1 MTKTQLYAPAGATA
15 IAAALALSSTPALS
29 QQAQPTDPAPAPVV
43 DTSPAPTLETAPI
56 TTDTSVTAPVA
67 TDTQTTR
74 TARRATHAAARAKPA
89 PAPVHVATRTVATH
103 TVAPKPVPAAVPAA
117 AAPPPP
123 AAAPSARPAPVVD
136 LAAKPAAPAQTNT
149 VSPATQLN
157 RTELMFG
164 AGALALIALAA
175 AAIAMRRRRSA
186 REEWI
191 EQDQMEA
198 EAGEPEAMGTSDPIF
213 ADQPPLVAP
222 AASAFAWDNAPR
234 ADEHV
239 ATDAD
244 DSDRLPG
251 ETWVERAYRGPSPN
265 NPSESLKTRLGRAA
279 FFDKREREVAAGIAE
294 PVAADEGLP
303 EAMIDEQERESA

>member
-1 MTKTQLYAPAGATA
+1 MMTRTELYAPASATA

-29 QQAQPTDPAPAPVV
+29 QQAQPADPAPAPVE
-43 DTSPAPTLETAPI
+43 DTTPAPTLETAPI
-56 TTDTSVTAPVA
+56 TTDTSVTTPAA
-67 TDTQTTR
+67 TGTQTTK
-74 TARRATHAAARAKPA
+74 TARRATHLAAKARPA

-103 TVAPKPVPAAVPAA
+103 PVASKPVQAAVPAA
-117 AAPPPP
+117 ATPPP
-123 AAAPSARPAPVVD
+123 AAVPSARPAPVVD
-136 LAAKPAAPAQTNT
+136 LAAKPAAPAQTNS
-149 VSPATQLN
+149 VSPPTQLN

-175 AAIAMRRRRSA
+175 AAIAMRRRRRA

-191 EQDQMEA
+191 EQEQMEA
-198 EAGEPEAMGTSDPIF
+198 EPGEPEAMGASDPIF
-213 ADQPPLVAP
+213 ADQPAVVAP

-234 ADEHV
+234 ADQHAV
-239 ATDAD
+239 AEAD

-294 PVAADEGLP
+294 PVDADEGLP
-303 EAMIDEQERESA
+303 EAMVDQQERESA